1 MDDPATLAAAP
12 STAPPEY
19 KVLIVEDDIFLAD
32 LVCRKFREHATVFHA
47 SSTEQA
53 REILTHETPE
63 LICLDIQLPGEDGI
77 TFLKKLRAE
86 EKWKTVPVLI
96 ISNFS
101 QESDIQKAKD
111 AGATDY
117 LVKAN
122 VELNEIVKKG
132 EELIH
137 NKK

>member
-1 MDDPATLAAAP
+1 MADDQT
-12 STAPPEY
+12 PPQNQY

-32 LVCRKFREHATVFHA
+32 LVCRKFRERATVFHA

-53 REILTHETPE
+53 RDILSREIPE

-77 TFLKKLRAE
+77 TFLTGLRKE
-86 EKWKTVPVLI
+86 EKWKNTPVLI

-111 AGATDY
+111 AGANDY
-117 LVKAN
+117 VVKAN
-122 VELNEIVKKG
+122 VELSEIVKRG
-132 EELIH
+132 EALL
-137 NKK
+137 KK